1 MVLDEPENEASLR
14 VMPTMSVLIGGAA
27 GALMTFVL
35 TTGRWWWRR
44 RRLAQDAA
52 RRLAPQ
58 LEALSAAVTDALAT
72 YSWEPLDQLELTN
85 HAVPRLAH
93 TIINGL
99 PEPAAEPFTDGVL
112 AIHELDRARISTAL
126 AAPHERE
133 RVESYRLRINVA
145 STIASTV
152 ADGARR
158 VWHPGR
164 S

>member
-1 MVLDEPENEASLR
+1 
-14 VMPTMSVLIGGAA
+14 MPTMSVLTGGAA
-27 GALMTFVL
+27 GALTTFLL

-44 RRLAQDAA
+44 RRMAQDAA

-58 LEALSAAVTDALAT
+58 LEALSAAVTDALAA

-85 HAVPRLAH
+85 HAVPRLTH

-99 PEPAAEPFTDGVL
+99 PEQAAEPFTDGIL
-112 AIHELDRARISTAL
+112 AMHELDRARVSTAL

-145 STIASTV
+145 SAIASTV

-158 VWHPGR
+158 LPHASG